1 MTTQHN
7 GLRFDIYE
15 RVHLSEGAIGIQD
28 LEGVELVPHIQVIPQ
43 GDQALLRGNLFLIGT
58 FIDEL
63 GRSDQT
69 LEHLIPV
76 EITLPMNRVQRMEDI
91 AVEIEN
97 FDVDLLSSR
106 SLNIT
111 GVLSLAGLELM
122 SDTDQETWRETE
134 NEVVFVHEARD
145 PHTVTLAEATD
156 EAFGDVS
163 GFFDSADQAS
173 AETES
178 WEMRSEKVEPTSKL
192 PAGPQAQNVPQPAPN
207 VFQAAQQN
215 VPQPAPNVL
224 QAAQQNVPQPA
235 PNVLQAAK
243 QNVPQP
249 APNVPQAAQQN
260 VPQPMSNVNPA
271 PLSVQET
278 AKGPET
284 FKPQEAQKPQEAPTA
299 QSFGDLHPTAAPDK
313 DLKVGVGSKKT
324 PEPPTAPAP
333 LYKSFGLSN
342 LFNPGSSQKEKRDPE
357 EMFGEESES
366 VAEKVEWK
374 NLLLTSKGEEHGFKR
389 LRLCIVQKEETLES
403 IAKRYDLNP
412 REIAL
417 YNRLGDHEVSEGQI
431 VYIPK

>member
-43 GDQALLRGNLFLIGT
+43 GDQALLRGNLFLTGT

-111 GVLSLAGLELM
+111 GVLSLAGLELV
-122 SDTDQETWRETE
+122 SDAAQEAWRETE

-145 PHTVTLAEATD
+145 PHTVPLAGATD
-156 EAFGDVS
+156 GAFGDVS
-163 GFFDSADQAS
+163 GFFDSADQAP

-178 WEMRSEKVEPTSKL
+178 WELRSERVEPTSKL
-192 PAGPQAQNVPQPAPN
+192 PAGPQAQSVPQPAPNVFQAAQQNVPQPAPN

-215 VPQPAPNVL
+215 VPQPAPNVH
-224 QAAQQNVPQPA
+224 QEAQQNIPQPA
-235 PNVLQAAK
+235 PYVQQEAQKNI
-243 QNVPQP
+243 PQP
-249 APNVPQAAQQN
+249 L
-260 VPQPMSNVNPA
+260 SNVNPA
-271 PLSVQET
+271 PLSVQEPS
-278 AKGPET
+278 KGPET
-284 FKPQEAQKPQEAPTA
+284 LKPQEAQKTKEAPTA
-299 QSFGDLHPTAAPDK
+299 QSFGDLNPTATTDK

-324 PEPPTAPAP
+324 PEPLSAPAP

-357 EMFGEESES
+357 ETFGEESES

-374 NLLLTSKGEEHGFKR
+374 NLLLTSKGEEQGFKR

-417 YNRLGDHEVSEGQI
+417 YNRLGDNEVSEGQI

>member
-43 GDQALLRGNLFLIGT
+43 GDQALLRGNLFLTGT
-58 FIDEL
+58 FVDEL

-111 GVLSLAGLELM
+111 GVLSLAGLELV
-122 SDTDQETWRETE
+122 SDGDTEAWRETE

-145 PHTVTLAEATD
+145 PHKVTPAEASD

-163 GFFDSADQAS
+163 SFFDSSDQAS

-178 WEMRSEKVEPTSKL
+178 WELRSEKVEPTSKWPTGQQAQSVSQ
-192 PAGPQAQNVPQPAPN
+192 PAPNVFQAAQQNVPQPAPN

-215 VPQPAPNVL
+215 VPQPAPNV
-224 QAAQQNVPQPA
+224 
-235 PNVLQAAK
+235 
-243 QNVPQP
+243 
-249 APNVPQAAQQN
+249 
-260 VPQPMSNVNPA
+260 NPA

-278 AKGPET
+278 GKGPET
-284 FKPQEAQKPQEAPTA
+284 LKPQEAQKTQEAPTA
-299 QSFGDLHPTAAPDK
+299 QAFGDLNPTVAPDK

-342 LFNPGSSQKEKRDPE
+342 LFSPGSSKKEKRDPE
-357 EMFGEESES
+357 ETFGEEAES

-374 NLLLTSKGEEHGFKR
+374 NLLLTSKDEEQGFKR

-417 YNRLGDHEVSEGQI
+417 YNRLGDNEVSEGQI

>member
-43 GDQALLRGNLFLIGT
+43 GDQALLRGNLFLTGT

-97 FDVDLLSSR
+97 FDIDLLSSR

-111 GVLSLAGLELM
+111 GVLSLAGLELV
-122 SDTDQETWRETE
+122 SDADQEAWRETE

-145 PHTVTLAEATD
+145 PHTVTPAATTD

-163 GFFDSADQAS
+163 GFFDSADQAP

-178 WEMRSEKVEPTSKL
+178 WELRSERVEPTSKL
-192 PAGPQAQNVPQPAPN
+192 PAGPKAQSA
-207 VFQAAQQN
+207 
-215 VPQPAPNVL
+215 PQPAPNVL

-235 PNVLQAAK
+235 PNVHQEAQ
-243 QNVPQP
+243 QNIPQP
-249 APNVPQAAQQN
+249 APIVQQEAQQN
-260 VPQPMSNVNPA
+260 IPQPLSNVTPA
-271 PLSVQET
+271 PLSVQEPS
-278 AKGPET
+278 KGPET
-284 FKPQEAQKPQEAPTA
+284 LKPQEAQKTQEAPTA
-299 QSFGDLHPTAAPDK
+299 ATDK

-324 PEPPTAPAP
+324 PEPLSAPAP

-357 EMFGEESES
+357 ETIGEESES

-374 NLLLTSKGEEHGFKR
+374 NLLLTSKGEEQGFKR

-417 YNRLGDHEVSEGQI
+417 YNRLGDNEVSEGQI

>member
-1 MTTQHN
+1 MTTQQN

-43 GDQALLRGNLFLIGT
+43 GDQALLRGNLFLTGT

-97 FDVDLLSSR
+97 FDIDLLSSR

-111 GVLSLAGLELM
+111 GVLSLAGLELV
-122 SDTDQETWRETE
+122 SDAAQEAWGGTE

-145 PHTVTLAEATD
+145 PHTVPLAEATD

-163 GFFDSADQAS
+163 SFFDSADQAP

-178 WEMRSEKVEPTSKL
+178 WEMRSERVEPTSKL
-192 PAGPQAQNVPQPAPN
+192 PAGPQAQSVPQPTPN
-207 VFQAAQQN
+207 VFQAAEQN
-215 VPQPAPNVL
+215 VPQPAPVV
-224 QAAQQNVPQPA
+224 QQEAQQNIPQPA
-235 PNVLQAAK
+235 PIVQ
-243 QNVPQP
+243 QE
-249 APNVPQAAQQN
+249 AQQN
-260 VPQPMSNVNPA
+260 IPQPLSNVTPA
-271 PLSVQET
+271 PLSVPEPT
-278 AKGPET
+278 KGPET
-284 FKPQEAQKPQEAPTA
+284 LKAQEAQKTQEAPTA
-299 QSFGDLHPTAAPDK
+299 QSFGELNPTAATDK
-313 DLKVGVGSKKT
+313 DLKVGVGSKKS
-324 PEPPTAPAP
+324 PEPLSAPAP

-357 EMFGEESES
+357 ETIGEESES

-374 NLLLTSKGEEHGFKR
+374 NLLLTSKGEEQGFKR

-417 YNRLGDHEVSEGQI
+417 YNRLGDNDVSEGQI